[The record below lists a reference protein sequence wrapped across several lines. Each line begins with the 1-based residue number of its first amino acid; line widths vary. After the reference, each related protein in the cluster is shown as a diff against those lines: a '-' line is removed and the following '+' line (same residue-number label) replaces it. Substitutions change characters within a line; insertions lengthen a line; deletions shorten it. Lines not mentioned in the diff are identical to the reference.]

1 MQSLKEVSNETETA
15 GATPAKASK
24 PAKGNAKP
32 KPDESSSTLDDSPG
46 SGIAFLPVEVQ
57 TIGVEEMAVIFRKQ
71 ERSILRDISQAPDRL
86 PPRLKLPGTRK
97 PLWLVTTVA
106 TWLAEHQGSAATSA
120 GEAT

>member
-1 MQSLKEVSNETETA
+1 MKLNPLGPPREGVKA
-15 GATPAKASK
+15 GE
-24 PAKGNAKP
+24 GNAKP

-86 PPRLKLPGTRK
+86 PPLKAAWNTQAALAGNHRCNLAGRASRLRRHLCWRSH
-97 PLWLVTTVA
+97 LSL
-106 TWLAEHQGSAATSA
+106 GSFPR
-120 GEAT
+120 